1 MILAL
6 SILTQYHIAILQFH
20 FWLIYF
26 KEDNVSDN
34 EETSESILSSNEV
47 AIWLE
52 LTFNNYVFSKCENIL
67 YNNMIFIILKF

>member
-6 SILTQYHIAILQFH
+6 SILTQYHIAILQFN

-26 KEDNVSDN
+26 KKDKVSDN